1 MISKTWRFAL
11 FALMI
16 CASGRDACGAEV
28 AVVDIKKVISEC
40 EAGKDIDKQVDSI
53 NETKKKK
60 LLVFENQIKD
70 MSKASDALQ
79 RSDELESL
87 QIQLYELVKT
97 AKLEIEEAHKEAIVE
112 LLQVVNDVVQEIAKE
127 NSFKLVVNKEAVIY
141 CDDNCDQ
148 TNSVIRRVNDRTKHI
163 SVKVKEK

>member
-1 MISKTWRFAL
+1 MISKTWKFAL
-11 FALMI
+11 LALMAY
-16 CASGRDACGAEV
+16 ASDSVAGSSEV
-28 AVVDIKKVISEC
+28 AVIDIKRVISEC
-40 EAGKDIDKQVDSI
+40 DAGKDIDKQVDNI

-60 LLVFENQIKD
+60 LLDFENQIKN
-70 MSKASDALQ
+70 MNKASDALQ

-141 CDDNCDQ
+141 CDDSCDQ

>member
-16 CASGRDACGAEV
+16 CVSERAAYGDEV
-28 AVVDIKKVISEC
+28 AVVDIKRVISEC

-60 LLVFENQIKD
+60 LLDFENQIKD

-79 RSDELESL
+79 RNDELESL

-112 LLQVVNDVVQEIAKE
+112 LLQVVNEVVQEIAKE

-141 CDDNCDQ
+141 CDDSCDQ
-148 TNSVIRRVNDRTKHI
+148 TDPVIRRVNDRTKHI